1 MSKNPAS
8 NSEAA
13 PSKLL
18 AKWELSRELPPKLP
32 KIVLNASS
40 FRRRL
45 ARSLPF
51 YYGWVIVADTVT
63 VSLTTRTVMA
73 VATLS
78 VFVVPMTEELG
89 WSRGLFSGAVSLGGL
104 FAVAISP
111 LVGRWIDRYGTGLL
125 ITGSSLLTGVF
136 AIGLALI
143 SAPWAFYSLYIPGRM
158 RFSGPVELGL
168 STAISNWFVR
178 RRHQVLA
185 VDAVAKGAGL
195 AIIPLA
201 AQLIIG
207 EWGWRTAWTVLG
219 ILTLTVGVFP
229 SLVLM
234 ARRPEDMGLEADPV
248 SRTTPRG
255 EAVYDAVDE
264 AARDVPDI
272 GLDAPPKANLV
283 ADLEANF
290 TVGQALRTRA
300 FWLLATFTAAG
311 FMVQGGVSL
320 HQVAHYIDEG
330 IPERLAALSA
340 GAYAVAQIAGGLFWG
355 FLGRRVPLR
364 FLLSLAALLVGLA
377 VLSTIVSSTLPTMLA
392 SAALVGFGVGGLH
405 LLVRLAW
412 ADYYGRQ
419 HLGSIRGLTLSAQI
433 GGQALGPIL
442 AGFLFDATNSYRTP
456 FLVFALAV
464 WAGGLLVLAAVPPQ
478 MPAAALPADTKT

>member
-1 MSKNPAS
+1 
-8 NSEAA
+8 
-13 PSKLL
+13 
-18 AKWELSRELPPKLP
+18 
-32 KIVLNASS
+32 VLNASS

-63 VSLTTRTVMA
+63 VSLTARTVMA

-104 FAVAISP
+104 CAVAISP
-111 LVGRWIDRYGTGLL
+111 LVGLWVDRYGTGVLL
-125 ITGSSLLTGVF
+125 AGSSLLTGVF
-136 AIGLALI
+136 ALGLALI

-158 RFSGPVELGL
+158 IFTGSLELAL
-168 STAISNWFVR
+168 PTAISTWFIR
-178 RRHQVLA
+178 RRPLGLA
-185 VDAVAKGAGL
+185 VDAVAKGTGL

-207 EWGWRTAWTVLG
+207 EWGWRTAWTSLG
-219 ILTLTVGVFP
+219 ILSLAVAVFP

-248 SRTTPRG
+248 HRTTPRG
-255 EAVYDAVDE
+255 EEAEEAVEE
-264 AARDVPDI
+264 AARDVPDSAA
-272 GLDAPPKANLV
+272 DAPVK
-283 ADLEANF
+283 ADLGPTPEANF

-300 FWLLATFTAAG
+300 FWLLAIFTAAG

-320 HQVAHYIDEG
+320 HQVAHYINQG
-330 IPERLAALSA
+330 IPGPLAALST
-340 GAYAVAQIAGGLFWG
+340 GAYAGAQIAGGLLWG
-355 FLGRRVPLR
+355 FLGRRVPVR
-364 FLLSLAALLVGLA
+364 FLLSFAALLVGVA
-377 VLSTIVSSTLPTMLA
+377 VLSTIVSSTLPAMLA
-392 SAALVGFGVGGLH
+392 SAALVGLGVGGLH

-412 ADYYGRQ
+412 ADYYGRK
-419 HLGSIRGLTLSAQI
+419 HLGIIRGLTLSAQI
-433 GGQALGPIL
+433 GGQAMGPIL
-442 AGFLFDATNSYRTP
+442 AGFLFDATNSYQVP
-456 FLVFALAV
+456 FLVFAIAV
-464 WAGGLLVLAAVPPQ
+464 WSGGLLVLAAIPPQ